1 MNVKNLL
8 KPKVFLVILVVMIV
22 ITIGMTSMN
31 GNRFI
36 GDITA
41 FVRGEE
47 IVHVAEMNDG
57 SSEKD
62 TANDDVIID
71 ESERDDEA
79 VNAEMNNAIN
89 CLDQAYSAFY
99 NPFVQS
105 HEAYEEL
112 ILPLW
117 DESISDEDRLDR
129 LAKAKYAAQA
139 LQSQLLRVSPPNCL
153 SSITDTSLR
162 NMGAKVLTNLD
173 FIRFEENL
181 NDWYSKALNYLQSSS
196 DCFDSMIA
204 YEGSETLDDYV
215 ENTCE
220 PMMSD
225 LDQYYDAVANI
236 DKFSERVRL
245 EMEE

>member
-1 MNVKNLL
+1 VINLL
-8 KPKVFLVILVVMIV
+8 KSKNALVILVIV
-22 ITIGMTSMN
+22 IVIVIGMSYMT
-31 GNRFI
+31 GNRFFD
-36 GDITA
+36 DIVA
-41 FVRGEE
+41 LVRGDE
-47 IVHVAEMNDG
+47 IVHVSDMNG
-57 SSEKD
+57 GTGEKD
-62 TANDDVIID
+62 AAIDDVEID
-71 ESERDDEA
+71 RAEQDDA
-79 VNAEMNNAIN
+79 VVNADMNNAIQ

-99 NPFVQS
+99 NPFIQS
-105 HEAYEEL
+105 HQAYEEL

-153 SSITDTSLR
+153 SSITDSSLR
-162 NMGAKVLTNLD
+162 HMGAEVLTNLD
-173 FIRFEENL
+173 FIKFEEDL
-181 NDWYSKALNYLQSSS
+181 EDWYTKALNYLQSSS

-204 YEGSETLDDYV
+204 YEGSETLDDRV
-215 ENTCE
+215 ESTCE

-225 LDQYYDAVANI
+225 LDQYYGAVANI

>member
-1 MNVKNLL
+1 MINLL
-8 KPKVFLVILVVMIV
+8 KSKMFLVILGILIVVMVGI
-22 ITIGMTSMN
+22 TSMA
-31 GNRFI
+31 GNQVI
-36 GDITA
+36 SDMA
-41 FVRGEE
+41 ALVRGEE
-47 IVHVAEMNDG
+47 IVHVADMQEDSG
-57 SSEKD
+57 EKD
-62 TANDDVIID
+62 TPNDDIEID
-71 ESERDDEA
+71 GAEQDDEA
-79 VNAEMNNAIN
+79 VNADMNYAIQ
-89 CLDQAYSAFY
+89 CLDQAYTAFY
-99 NPFVQS
+99 NPFIQS
-105 HEAYEEL
+105 HQAYEEL

-129 LAKAKYAAQA
+129 LAKAKYAAQV

-162 NMGAKVLTNLD
+162 NMGAEVLTNLD

-181 NDWYSKALNYLQSSS
+181 KDWYTKALNYLQSSS

-215 ENTCE
+215 ESICA
-220 PMMSD
+220 PMMRD
-225 LDQYYDAVANI
+225 LDQSYDAVANI

>member
-1 MNVKNLL
+1 MYNRLKSKN
-8 KPKVFLVILVVMIV
+8 VILTLGIV
-22 ITIGMTSMN
+22 IGIVAGISAVT

-36 GDITA
+36 SNIARLVQGDQKSVHVSEMNGDA
-41 FVRGEE
+41 EQKVSENDVDRGEQ
-47 IVHVAEMNDG
+47 
-57 SSEKD
+57 
-62 TANDDVIID
+62 DDL
-71 ESERDDEA
+71 A
-79 VNAEMNNAIN
+79 VNADMNNAIQ

-105 HEAYEEL
+105 HQAYEEL

-153 SSITDTSLR
+153 SSITDSSLR

-173 FIRFEENL
+173 FIRFEEDL
-181 NDWYSKALNYLQSSS
+181 EDWYTKALNYLQSSS
-196 DCFDSMIA
+196 DCFDSMIS

-215 ENTCE
+215 ENTCS
-220 PMMSD
+220 PMMRD
-225 LDQYYDAVANI
+225 LDKYYGAVANI

>member
-1 MNVKNLL
+1 MINLL
-8 KPKVFLVILVVMIV
+8 KSKTFLVILGILIVVV
-22 ITIGMTSMN
+22 VGMTSMA
-31 GNRFI
+31 GNQVI
-36 GDITA
+36 SNMAA

-47 IVHVAEMNDG
+47 IVHVADMQEDSG
-57 SSEKD
+57 EKD
-62 TANDDVIID
+62 TVNDDIEID
-71 ESERDDEA
+71 GAEQDDEA
-79 VNAEMNNAIN
+79 VNADMNYAIQ
-89 CLDQAYSAFY
+89 CLDQAYTAFY
-99 NPFVQS
+99 NPFIQS
-105 HEAYEEL
+105 HQAYEEL

-129 LAKAKYAAQA
+129 LAKAKYAAQV
-139 LQSQLLRVSPPNCL
+139 LQSQLLRVSPPICL

-162 NMGAKVLTNLD
+162 NMGADVLTNLD

-181 NDWYSKALNYLQSSS
+181 KDWYTKALNYLQSSS

-215 ENTCE
+215 ESICA

>member
-1 MNVKNLL
+1 MINLL
-8 KPKVFLVILVVMIV
+8 KSKMFLVILGILIVVMVGI
-22 ITIGMTSMN
+22 TSMA
-31 GNRFI
+31 GNQVI
-36 GDITA
+36 SDMA
-41 FVRGEE
+41 ALVRGEE
-47 IVHVAEMNDG
+47 IVHVADMQGDSG
-57 SSEKD
+57 EKD
-62 TANDDVIID
+62 TANDDIEID
-71 ESERDDEA
+71 GAEQDDEA
-79 VNAEMNNAIN
+79 VNADMNYAIQ
-89 CLDQAYSAFY
+89 CLDQAYTAFY
-99 NPFVQS
+99 NPFIQS
-105 HEAYEEL
+105 HQAYEEL

-129 LAKAKYAAQA
+129 LAKAKYAAQV

-162 NMGAKVLTNLD
+162 NMGADVLTNLD

-181 NDWYSKALNYLQSSS
+181 KDWYTKALNYLQSSS

-215 ENTCE
+215 ESICA

-225 LDQYYDAVANI
+225 LDQYYDAVADI

>member
-1 MNVKNLL
+1 MINLL
-8 KPKVFLVILVVMIV
+8 KSKTFLVILGILIVVV
-22 ITIGMTSMN
+22 VGMTSMA
-31 GNRFI
+31 GNQVI
-36 GDITA
+36 SNMTA

-47 IVHVAEMNDG
+47 IVHVADMQGDSG
-57 SSEKD
+57 EKD
-62 TANDDVIID
+62 TANDDIEID
-71 ESERDDEA
+71 GAEQDDEA
-79 VNAEMNNAIN
+79 VNADMNYAIQ
-89 CLDQAYSAFY
+89 CLDQAYTAFY
-99 NPFVQS
+99 NPFIQS
-105 HEAYEEL
+105 HQAYEEL

-129 LAKAKYAAQA
+129 LAKAKYAAQV

-162 NMGAKVLTNLD
+162 NMGAEVLTNLD

-181 NDWYSKALNYLQSSS
+181 KDWYTKALNYLQSSS

-215 ENTCE
+215 ESICV

>member
-1 MNVKNLL
+1 MINLL
-8 KPKVFLVILVVMIV
+8 KSKNALVILVILIV
-22 ITIGMTSMN
+22 IVIGMSSMT
-31 GNRFI
+31 GNRFFD
-36 GDITA
+36 DIVA
-41 FVRGEE
+41 LVRGDE
-47 IVHVAEMNDG
+47 IVHVSDMNG
-57 SSEKD
+57 GTGAKD
-62 TANDDVIID
+62 TAIDDVEID
-71 ESERDDEA
+71 RAEQDDEA
-79 VNAEMNNAIN
+79 VTADMNNAIQ

-99 NPFVQS
+99 NPFIQS
-105 HEAYEEL
+105 HQAYEEL

-153 SSITDTSLR
+153 SSITDSSLR
-162 NMGAKVLTNLD
+162 NMGAEVLTNLD
-173 FIRFEENL
+173 FIKFEEDL
-181 NDWYSKALNYLQSSS
+181 EDWYTKALNYLQSSS

-204 YEGSETLDDYV
+204 YEGSETLDDSV
-215 ENTCE
+215 ESTCE

-225 LDQYYDAVANI
+225 LDQYYGAVANI

>member
-1 MNVKNLL
+1 MINLL
-8 KPKVFLVILVVMIV
+8 KSKTFLVILVILIV
-22 ITIGMTSMN
+22 VVVGMTSMA
-31 GNRFI
+31 GNQFVSNMA
-36 GDITA
+36 A

-47 IVHVAEMNDG
+47 IVHVADMQEDSG
-57 SSEKD
+57 EKD
-62 TANDDVIID
+62 TPNDEIEID
-71 ESERDDEA
+71 GAEQDDEA
-79 VNAEMNNAIN
+79 VNADMNYAIQ
-89 CLDQAYSAFY
+89 CLDQAYTAFY
-99 NPFVQS
+99 NPFIQS
-105 HEAYEEL
+105 HQAYEEL

-129 LAKAKYAAQA
+129 LAKAKYAAQV

-162 NMGAKVLTNLD
+162 NMGAEVLTNLD

-181 NDWYSKALNYLQSSS
+181 KDWYTKALNYLQSSS

-215 ENTCE
+215 ESICV

>member
-1 MNVKNLL
+1 MINLL
-8 KPKVFLVILVVMIV
+8 KSKTFLVILGILIVVV
-22 ITIGMTSMN
+22 VGMTSMA
-31 GNRFI
+31 GNQVI
-36 GDITA
+36 SNMTA

-47 IVHVAEMNDG
+47 IVHVADMQEDSG
-57 SSEKD
+57 EKD
-62 TANDDVIID
+62 TANDDIEID
-71 ESERDDEA
+71 GAEQDDEA
-79 VNAEMNNAIN
+79 VNADMNYAIQ
-89 CLDQAYSAFY
+89 CLDQAYTAFY
-99 NPFVQS
+99 NPFIQS
-105 HEAYEEL
+105 HQAYEEL

-129 LAKAKYAAQA
+129 LAKAKYAAQV

-162 NMGAKVLTNLD
+162 NMGADVLTNLD

-181 NDWYSKALNYLQSSS
+181 KDWYTKALNYLQSSS

-215 ENTCE
+215 ESICA

-225 LDQYYDAVANI
+225 LDQYYDAVADI

>member
-1 MNVKNLL
+1 VINLL
-8 KPKVFLVILVVMIV
+8 KSKMFLVILGILIVVMVGI
-22 ITIGMTSMN
+22 TSMA
-31 GNRFI
+31 GNQVI
-36 GDITA
+36 SDMA
-41 FVRGEE
+41 ALVRGEE
-47 IVHVAEMNDG
+47 IVHVADMQGDSG
-57 SSEKD
+57 EKD
-62 TANDDVIID
+62 TANDDIEID
-71 ESERDDEA
+71 GAEQDDEA
-79 VNAEMNNAIN
+79 VNADMNYAIQ
-89 CLDQAYSAFY
+89 CLDQAYTAFY
-99 NPFVQS
+99 NPFIQS
-105 HEAYEEL
+105 HQAYEEL

-129 LAKAKYAAQA
+129 LAKAKYAAQV

-162 NMGAKVLTNLD
+162 NMGADVLTNLD

-181 NDWYSKALNYLQSSS
+181 KDWYTKALNYLQSSS

-215 ENTCE
+215 ESICA

-225 LDQYYDAVANI
+225 LDQYYDAVADI

>member
-1 MNVKNLL
+1 MINLL
-8 KPKVFLVILVVMIV
+8 KSKTFLVILGILIVVV
-22 ITIGMTSMN
+22 VGMTSMA
-31 GNRFI
+31 GNQVI
-36 GDITA
+36 SNMTA

-47 IVHVAEMNDG
+47 IVHVADMQEDSG
-57 SSEKD
+57 EKD
-62 TANDDVIID
+62 TANDDIEID
-71 ESERDDEA
+71 GAEQDDEA
-79 VNAEMNNAIN
+79 VNADMNYAIQ
-89 CLDQAYSAFY
+89 CLDQAYTAFY
-99 NPFVQS
+99 NPFIQS
-105 HEAYEEL
+105 HQAYEEL

-129 LAKAKYAAQA
+129 LAKAKYAAQV
-139 LQSQLLRVSPPNCL
+139 LQSQLRRVAPPNRL

-162 NMGAKVLTNLD
+162 NMGAEGLTNLD

-181 NDWYSKALNYLQSSS
+181 KDWYTKALNYLQSSS

-215 ENTCE
+215 ESICA

-225 LDQYYDAVANI
+225 LDQYYDAVADI

>member
-1 MNVKNLL
+1 MINLL
-8 KPKVFLVILVVMIV
+8 KSKTFLVILGILIVVV
-22 ITIGMTSMN
+22 VGMTSMA
-31 GNRFI
+31 GNQVI
-36 GDITA
+36 SNMAA

-47 IVHVAEMNDG
+47 IVHVADMQEDSG
-57 SSEKD
+57 EKD
-62 TANDDVIID
+62 TVNDDIEID
-71 ESERDDEA
+71 GAEQDDEA
-79 VNAEMNNAIN
+79 VNADMNYAIQ
-89 CLDQAYSAFY
+89 CLDQAYTAFY
-99 NPFVQS
+99 NPFIQS
-105 HEAYEEL
+105 HQAYEEL

-129 LAKAKYAAQA
+129 LAKAKYAAQV

-162 NMGAKVLTNLD
+162 NMGADVLTNLD

-181 NDWYSKALNYLQSSS
+181 KDWYTKALNYLQSSS

-215 ENTCE
+215 ESICA

-225 LDQYYDAVANI
+225 LDQYYDAVADI

>member
-1 MNVKNLL
+1 M
-8 KPKVFLVILVVMIV
+8 FLVILGILIVVMVGI
-22 ITIGMTSMN
+22 TSMA
-31 GNRFI
+31 GNQVI
-36 GDITA
+36 SDMA
-41 FVRGEE
+41 ALVRGEE
-47 IVHVAEMNDG
+47 IVHVADMQGDSG
-57 SSEKD
+57 EKD
-62 TANDDVIID
+62 TANDDIEID
-71 ESERDDEA
+71 GAEQDDEA
-79 VNAEMNNAIN
+79 VNADMNYAIQ
-89 CLDQAYSAFY
+89 CLDQAYTAFY
-99 NPFVQS
+99 NPFIQS
-105 HEAYEEL
+105 HQAYEEL

-129 LAKAKYAAQA
+129 LAKAKYAAQV

-162 NMGAKVLTNLD
+162 NMGADVLTNLD

-181 NDWYSKALNYLQSSS
+181 KDWYTKALNYLQSSS

-215 ENTCE
+215 ESICA

-225 LDQYYDAVANI
+225 LDQYYDAVADI

>member
-1 MNVKNLL
+1 M
-8 KPKVFLVILVVMIV
+8 
-22 ITIGMTSMN
+22 GQ
-31 GNRFI
+31 
-36 GDITA
+36 
-41 FVRGEE
+41 
-47 IVHVAEMNDG
+47 
-57 SSEKD
+57 
-62 TANDDVIID
+62 
-71 ESERDDEA
+71 
-79 VNAEMNNAIN
+79 
-89 CLDQAYSAFY
+89 CLDQAYTAFY
-99 NPFVQS
+99 NPFIQS
-105 HEAYEEL
+105 HQAYEEL

-129 LAKAKYAAQA
+129 LAKAKYAAQV
-139 LQSQLLRVSPPNCL
+139 LQAQLLRVSPPNCL

-162 NMGAKVLTNLD
+162 NMGAEVLTNLD

-181 NDWYSKALNYLQSSS
+181 KDWYTKALNYLQSSS

-215 ENTCE
+215 ESICV

-225 LDQYYDAVANI
+225 LDQYYDAVADI

>member
-1 MNVKNLL
+1 MINLL
-8 KPKVFLVILVVMIV
+8 KSKMFLVILGILIVVMVGI
-22 ITIGMTSMN
+22 TSMA
-31 GNRFI
+31 GNQVI
-36 GDITA
+36 SDMA
-41 FVRGEE
+41 ALVRGEE
-47 IVHVAEMNDG
+47 IVHVADMQGDSG
-57 SSEKD
+57 EKD
-62 TANDDVIID
+62 TANDDIEID
-71 ESERDDEA
+71 GAEQDDEA
-79 VNAEMNNAIN
+79 VNADMNNAIQ
-89 CLDQAYSAFY
+89 CLDQAYTAFY
-99 NPFVQS
+99 NPFIQS
-105 HEAYEEL
+105 HQAYEEL

-117 DESISDEDRLDR
+117 DESISDEDWLDR
-129 LAKAKYAAQA
+129 LAKAKYAAQV

-162 NMGAKVLTNLD
+162 NMGAEVLTNLD

-181 NDWYSKALNYLQSSS
+181 KDWYTKALNYLQSSS

-215 ENTCE
+215 ESICA

-225 LDQYYDAVANI
+225 LDQYYDAVADI

>member
-1 MNVKNLL
+1 MINLL
-8 KPKVFLVILVVMIV
+8 KPKNVIVILVILVVIV
-22 ITIGMTSMN
+22 VGMNSRG
-31 GNRFI
+31 GNRLF
-36 GDITA
+36 GDIVA

-47 IVHVAEMNDG
+47 IVHVADMNDDADG
-57 SSEKD
+57 KD
-62 TANDDVIID
+62 AINDDIEID
-71 ESERDDEA
+71 K
-79 VNAEMNNAIN
+79 AEQDAEVVSADMNNAIQ

-99 NPFVQS
+99 NPFIQS
-105 HEAYEEL
+105 HQAYEEL

-162 NMGAKVLTNLD
+162 NMGAEVLTNLD
-173 FIRFEENL
+173 FIRFEEDL
-181 NDWYSKALNYLQSSS
+181 EDWHTKALNYLQSSS

-215 ENTCE
+215 ENTCA

-225 LDQYYDAVANI
+225 LDQYYGAVANI

>member
-1 MNVKNLL
+1 SY
-8 KPKVFLVILVVMIV
+8 
-22 ITIGMTSMN
+22 MT
-31 GNRFI
+31 GNRFFD
-36 GDITA
+36 DIVA
-41 FVRGEE
+41 LVRGDE
-47 IVHVAEMNDG
+47 IVHVSDMNG
-57 SSEKD
+57 GTGAKD
-62 TANDDVIID
+62 TAIDDVEID
-71 ESERDDEA
+71 RTEQDDEA
-79 VNAEMNNAIN
+79 VTADMNNAIQ

-99 NPFVQS
+99 NPFIQS
-105 HEAYEEL
+105 HQAYEEL

-153 SSITDTSLR
+153 SSITDSSLR
-162 NMGAKVLTNLD
+162 NMGAEVLTNLD
-173 FIRFEENL
+173 FIKFEEDL
-181 NDWYSKALNYLQSSS
+181 EDWYTKALNYLQSSS

-204 YEGSETLDDYV
+204 YEGSETLDDSV
-215 ENTCE
+215 ESTCE

-225 LDQYYDAVANI
+225 LDQYYGAVANI

>member
-1 MNVKNLL
+1 MINLL
-8 KPKVFLVILVVMIV
+8 KSKMFLVILGILIVVMVGI
-22 ITIGMTSMN
+22 TSMA
-31 GNRFI
+31 GNQVI
-36 GDITA
+36 SDMA
-41 FVRGEE
+41 ALVRGEE
-47 IVHVAEMNDG
+47 IVHVADMQGDSG
-57 SSEKD
+57 EKD
-62 TANDDVIID
+62 TANDDIEID
-71 ESERDDEA
+71 GAEQDDEA
-79 VNAEMNNAIN
+79 VNADMNYAIQ
-89 CLDQAYSAFY
+89 CLDQAYTAFY
-99 NPFVQS
+99 NPFIQS
-105 HEAYEEL
+105 HQAYEEL

-129 LAKAKYAAQA
+129 LAKAKYAAQV

-162 NMGAKVLTNLD
+162 NMGAEVLTNLD

-181 NDWYSKALNYLQSSS
+181 KDWYTKALNYLQSSS

-215 ENTCE
+215 ESICA

-225 LDQYYDAVANI
+225 LDQYYDAVADI